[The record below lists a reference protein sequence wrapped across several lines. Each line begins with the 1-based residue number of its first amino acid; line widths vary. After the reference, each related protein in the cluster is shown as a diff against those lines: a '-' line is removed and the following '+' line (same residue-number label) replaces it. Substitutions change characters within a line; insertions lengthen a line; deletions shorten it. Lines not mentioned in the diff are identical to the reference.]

1 MRYLLIVIL
10 LLITTTSFSQNKK
23 TVNWINENL
32 IKIEDSNPDSSP
44 ENFIGNIPDK
54 FENSKIFG
62 FGEATHH
69 GKEFFNL
76 KAKFFKYLVLNKNV
90 KAFLMEESYPAESA
104 INEWI
109 SGGKGDISTIAD
121 NFSILPWRT
130 QEVVNLLKWM
140 RSYNLNKPRE
150 EQIRFY
156 GIDIQNVQGINI
168 KIREFAKAQNIS
180 IDENL
185 LSVLDRCVNKKVNYN
200 ATSDWADKH
209 NPELQK
215 IKNII
220 LDFQIKSS
228 GISDKETND
237 VVRSLDYLM
246 DYTYYVQNNGSNV
259 RDLKMFENA
268 EYIIDRLTKN
278 GKVFIWAHNEH
289 INNLER
295 ISYGSGWT
303 SLGAHLKERYKNDY
317 YSIGFDFGVGNLLGY
332 VVEKNKPDHWEI
344 FTVDK
349 PFNRT
354 YSKTLFEANANIFF
368 LDINKL
374 SQDDEIDF
382 FNKKEKQLILGGP
395 GYNPKDF
402 HLIPKKISEMYDGL
416 IFVKK
421 ISAPDYNFENL

>member
-1 MRYLLIVIL
+1 MRYLLIVFL
-10 LLITTTSFSQNKK
+10 LLTITRSYSQNKK
-23 TVNWINENL
+23 TVNWINNNL

-44 ENFIGNIPDK
+44 ENFIDNIPNK
-54 FENSKIFG
+54 FENAKIFG

-69 GKEFFNL
+69 GKEFFNI
-76 KAKFFKYLVLNKNV
+76 KAKFFKYLVVNKNV
-90 KAFLMEESYPAESA
+90 RAFLMEESYPAESG

-109 SGGKGDISTIAD
+109 SGGKGDINSIAE

-130 QEVVNLLKWM
+130 QEVANLLKWM

-168 KIREFAKAQNIS
+168 KIREFAKAQNIL

-185 LSVLDRCVNKKVNYN
+185 LSVLDKCVNKKVNYN

-220 LDFQIKSS
+220 LDSQIKSS
-228 GISDKETND
+228 SNSHQETRD
-237 VVRSLDYLM
+237 VLRSLDYLM

-268 EYIIDRLTKN
+268 EHIIDSLTKN
-278 GKVFIWAHNEH
+278 GKAFIWAHNEH

-303 SLGAHLKERYKNDY
+303 SLGAHLNERYQNDY
-317 YSIGFDFGVGNLLGY
+317 YSVGFDFGVGNLLGY
-332 VVEKNKPDHWEI
+332 VAEKNKPHHWEI

-349 PFNRT
+349 PFKRT

-421 ISAPDYNFENL
+421 ISVPDYNLENL